1 MLTDAIR
8 TSIADSVLCWLATVD
23 ADGQPNVSPKEIF
36 CVHGTDT
43 LLIADI
49 ASPVSVRN
57 ILVNPKVCVSFVDVF
72 RQHGWKL
79 SGSACLIE
87 RTDPVFSVTGAEL
100 LAMAGSDFIIRD
112 LRETDEGLPHPG
124 SELSGVSRTYRTGP
138 NPPCTPNLQSTSC
151 LMLSRFPMGK
161 WVPIT

>member
-100 LAMAGSDFIIRD
+100 LAMAGPDFIIRH
-112 LRETDEGLPHPG
+112 LICVRLTK
-124 SELSGVSRTYRTGP
+124 VSRIQVPSYLVFPERTEQDQIRHAHQTYKVRP
-138 NPPCTPNLQSTSC
+138 A
-151 LMLSRFPMGK
+151 
-161 WVPIT
+161 